1 MIMTSTSPQ
10 WFAATVKPQH
20 EAAVA
25 VAFEQRGF
33 EPFSPTYE
41 VRSQWSD
48 RKRTIH
54 RPLFPG
60 YVFCHFSR
68 SAKAAVAKTPG
79 VTSIVGFGGIAVPV
93 PDEEVARVKTMI
105 ASGLPVQP
113 WPYLEEGDPVRIE
126 KGPLRGLEGIVV
138 SHENDYRLVVN
149 VTFLQRSVSVS
160 VDRAALGTASTQR
173 AYV

>member
-1 MIMTSTSPQ
+1 
-10 WFAATVKPQH
+10 
-20 EAAVA
+20 
-25 VAFEQRGF
+25 
-33 EPFSPTYE
+33 
-41 VRSQWSD
+41 
-48 RKRTIH
+48 
-54 RPLFPG
+54 
-60 YVFCHFSR
+60 
-68 SAKAAVAKTPG
+68 